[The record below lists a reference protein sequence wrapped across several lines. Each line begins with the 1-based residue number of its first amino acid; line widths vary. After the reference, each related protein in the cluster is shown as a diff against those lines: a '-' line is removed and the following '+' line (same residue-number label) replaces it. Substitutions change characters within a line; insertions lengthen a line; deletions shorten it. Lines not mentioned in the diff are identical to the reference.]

1 VSASSTP
8 PDHKAQLRR
17 ALDVMWSGND
27 YSLADQF
34 YAADVV
40 VHTQHEPEPL
50 RGREALRE
58 LHRLLHVA
66 FPDFHVTVEDMVRD
80 GDEVAI
86 RWTVRG
92 THLGDYFG
100 IPPTGRRVEVE
111 EIAMF
116 RFEGTLATE
125 LWLMPNL
132 LGSMQQL
139 GLPARPAPPALLA
152 LFGAAERLRRL
163 FSRGKAT

>member
-1 VSASSTP
+1 MSASSSP

-27 YSLADQF
+27 YSSAHQF

-66 FPDFHVTVEDMVRD
+66 FPDFHITIEDMIRD
-80 GDEVAI
+80 GDEVAV

-92 THLGDYFG
+92 THRGDYFG
-100 IPPTGRRVEVE
+100 IPPTGRPVEVE
-111 EIAMF
+111 EVAIF
-116 RFEGTLATE
+116 RFEGELAKE

-132 LGSMQQL
+132 LGAMEQL
-139 GLPARPAPPALLA
+139 GVPSRPPPRVLLRVM
-152 LFGAAERLRRL
+152 GAAERIRGL

>member
-1 VSASSTP
+1 
-8 PDHKAQLRR
+8 
-17 ALDVMWSGND
+17 MWNGND
-27 YSLADQF
+27 YSLAGQF

-50 RGREALRE
+50 RGREAFRE

-66 FPDFHVTVEDMVRD
+66 FPDFHITVEDMIRD
-80 GDEVAI
+80 GDEVAV

-92 THLGDYFG
+92 THRGDYFG
-100 IPPTGRRVEVE
+100 IPPTGRPVEVE
-111 EIAMF
+111 EVAIF
-116 RFEGTLATE
+116 RFEGVLAKE

-132 LGSMQQL
+132 LGCMQQL

-152 LFGAAERLRRL
+152 LFGAAERVRRL
-163 FSRGKAT
+163 FSRGKTA